1 MDIKG
6 VQTVVVALLVVMTA
20 VGMAVAQEGL
30 VARTDPCGLIHVMR
44 GEAEVARIEL
54 SGHGP
59 GWQHAGQKTA
69 VAEVTELPDGALRF
83 AGRLPVPSTSEGAS
97 LSFTQTVS
105 ELPQGLRIVYD
116 IGVNG
121 PMQLAGLQAS
131 VHLPVA
137 LYAGKEAIVSQ
148 PYAEPTILALP
159 VEPSAAG
166 AHQLWNG
173 DGARVE
179 SAAGTADAVSIQ
191 LRAPTNVVI
200 QDLRQW
206 EQPVY
211 EVRLPAIMQDPG
223 RQMTADDH
231 FHLDLVVAFAEPV
244 ELRAPQGPPA
254 QR

>member
-1 MDIKG
+1 M
-6 VQTVVVALLVVMTA
+6 
-20 VGMAVAQEGL
+20 
-30 VARTDPCGLIHVMR
+30 
-44 GEAEVARIEL
+44 
-54 SGHGP
+54 
-59 GWQHAGQKTA
+59 
-69 VAEVTELPDGALRF
+69 
-83 AGRLPVPSTSEGAS
+83 
-97 LSFTQTVS
+97 
-105 ELPQGLRIVYD
+105 
-116 IGVNG
+116 
-121 PMQLAGLQAS
+121 
-131 VHLPVA
+131 
-137 LYAGKEAIVSQ
+137 
-148 PYAEPTILALP
+148 
-159 VEPSAAG
+159 
-166 AHQLWNG
+166 
-173 DGARVE
+173 E